1 MTFQGRVY
9 EKGIIDKGYEKEVL
23 ETGIKKWLKWEK
35 RPMNVPDSYEN
46 YESYENGYQ
55 KGVLRKWEKNIRT
68 YHRAIKTIWYF
79 KNNSFNHFW
88 GLQLT

>member
-9 EKGIIDKGYEKEVL
+9 EKELIDKGYEKDVL
-23 ETGIKKWLKWEK
+23 EK
-35 RPMNVPDSYEN
+35 
-46 YESYENGYQ
+46 GYQ
-55 KGVLRKWEKNIRT
+55 KGVLLKWEKNIRT

-79 KNNSFNHFW
+79 KNNSFSHFW

>member
-23 ETGIKKWLKWEK
+23 EK
-35 RPMNVPDSYEN
+35 
-46 YESYENGYQ
+46 GYQ
-55 KGVLRKWEKNIRT
+55 KGFVTEMRKNIRT
-68 YHRAIKTIWYF
+68 YQRAIKRYDIL
-79 KNNSFNHFW
+79 KNNSFSHFW